1 MSKYQA
7 GLSLKL
13 MTQQCYSPRY
23 ILQLLHVQPNLLDNI
38 TFPFFLFKAKMWVET
53 FLSMSS
59 VVQGYQ
65 RRNITPYMH
74 ILVYHV
80 PQMIRNN
87 GNIKQFSGQGEPYLN
102 YDSLGF
108 SVYRTFYCFFPTT
121 GVEKNNDDS
130 KRNYFSSNK
139 WDAPKEILISEERIS
154 KLRNMARMK
163 RKYTKKDTS
172 YWEGTILELRSAK
185 RPHTCMYDD

>member
-1 MSKYQA
+1 M
-7 GLSLKL
+7 
-13 MTQQCYSPRY
+13 
-23 ILQLLHVQPNLLDNI
+23 
-38 TFPFFLFKAKMWVET
+38 
-53 FLSMSS
+53 
-59 VVQGYQ
+59 
-65 RRNITPYMH
+65 
-74 ILVYHV
+74 
-80 PQMIRNN
+80 
-87 GNIKQFSGQGEPYLN
+87 N

>member
-65 RRNITPYMH
+65 RRNTTPYMH

-87 GNIKQFSGQGEPYLN
+87 GNIKQFSGQGEPY
-102 YDSLGF
+102 
-108 SVYRTFYCFFPTT
+108 T
-121 GVEKNNDDS
+121 
-130 KRNYFSSNK
+130 
-139 WDAPKEILISEERIS
+139 
-154 KLRNMARMK
+154 
-163 RKYTKKDTS
+163 
-172 YWEGTILELRSAK
+172 
-185 RPHTCMYDD
+185 